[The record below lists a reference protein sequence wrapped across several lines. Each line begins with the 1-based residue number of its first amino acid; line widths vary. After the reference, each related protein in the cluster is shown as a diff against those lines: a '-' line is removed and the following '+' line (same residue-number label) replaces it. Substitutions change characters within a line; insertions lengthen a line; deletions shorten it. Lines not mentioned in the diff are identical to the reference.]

1 MSSVEIFDPAT
12 LTWSATAS
20 MSQPRA
26 DFTLVRLQSG
36 KLLAAA
42 GSGSSTAE
50 IFDPA
55 TGAWTATGA
64 MHSGRAGAAYTAL
77 PDGRVMVAG
86 GNFGRIWPFCDS
98 TAEIYDPSTDVWTST
113 GSMAEVRR
121 DGTAT
126 VIRMPDGS
134 RRVLAAGGHDNRG
147 GGVLSSAELY
157 DPATNSW
164 TATGSMTTART
175 GHTATLMT
183 ANGLV
188 LVTGGFDGTA
198 PVSSAEIYDP
208 ATGTWTAVNSMAT
221 ARSSHTATQLLIPGT
236 TKVAV
241 IGGSDGSAG
250 LAAAELFQPT
260 PIASRIVL
268 SASGACSPITL
279 TASVTST
286 TGSGAPTGTVQFTEG
301 IFGRGSATLDAFG
314 QASVVLTA
322 LPDGLHEFAAT
333 YSGDDAF
340 AGATTT
346 LSQPSSTTPVASIP
360 GTFLNRALGTS
371 VLLPVSVSGGTSPY
385 TYTWRRGSST
395 LSGGATLTDTPPLG
409 VSTYEVV
416 VTDTYGCVSAG
427 ALKQIDVFDFSLA
440 LSTSDV
446 TLFRSGYPRRLDAA
460 VTLAPGSSTNGL
472 PASAD
477 LDSVD
482 APPDLMGLSGTLAMP
497 QTPGGTLVTPVSLQ
511 AGATSLGDYA
521 VSVFARSRGGHR
533 VAPLNLH
540 LLADATAPLIVPTVT
555 GTAGANGWYVS
566 DVTVSLDRERR
577 RDPRHVHE
585 RMRHQ
590 HRHRRYAGRDLHL
603 HGPERRRHRNEVG
616 DDQTRRHSS
625 RTGPARS
632 RDGERDPDHGRERE
646 LHGDSH
652 RQRRSQPQPDLRA
665 GAGDAVQRRDRDREL
680 PGGQRRGSVRERHLH
695 HHRPRP
701 FAAGGEPGRPRE
713 QPAQCS
719 RQQPDEQAAEHPGRH
734 QRREHVGRL
743 QQARFVHQP
752 GPGSERQPDLDGRRR
767 RPHPGRATVR
777 GALGC

>member
-1 MSSVEIFDPAT
+1 
-12 LTWSATAS
+12 

-26 DFTLVRLQSG
+26 DFTLVRLQNG

-42 GSGSSTAE
+42 GDDSGTAE

-55 TGAWTATGA
+55 TGAWTATGN
-64 MHSGRAGAAYTAL
+64 MHSKRAGAAYTAL

-86 GNFGRIWPFCDS
+86 GNFGRIWPFCES

-134 RRVLAAGGHDNRG
+134 RRVLAAGGFDNRG
-147 GGVLSSAELY
+147 GGFLASAELY
-157 DPATNSW
+157 DPATDSW

-188 LVTGGFDGTA
+188 LVTGGSDGTSA
-198 PVSSAEIYDP
+198 VSSAEIYDP

-221 ARSSHTATQLLIPGT
+221 VRSDHTATQLLIPGT

-241 IGGSDGSAG
+241 IGGFDGSAG

-286 TGSGAPTGTVQFTEG
+286 TGSGAPTGTVRFSEG
-301 IFGRGSATLDAFG
+301 IFGRGTAVLDAFG
-314 QASVVLTA
+314 QASVVLAA

-360 GTFLNRALGTS
+360 GTFVNRALGTP
-371 VLLPVSVSGGTSPY
+371 VLLPASVSGGTSPF

-446 TLFRSGYPRRLDAA
+446 TLFRSGSPRGLDAA

-472 PASAD
+472 PAAAD

-497 QTPGGTLVTPVSLQ
+497 QSPGGTLVTPVSLQ

-521 VSVFARSRGGHR
+521 VTVFARSRGGHR

-540 LLADATAPLIVPTVT
+540 LLADGTAPLIVPTVT

-566 DVTVSLDRERR
+566 DVAVSWTVNDAETPVTSTSGCGTSTVTADTAGVTFTCTAQSAGGTATRSVTIK
-577 RDPRHVHE
+577 RDVTPPVL
-585 RMRHQ
+585 
-590 HRHRRYAGRDLHL
+590 A
-603 HGPERRRHRNEVG
+603 
-616 DDQTRRHSS
+616 
-625 RTGPARS
+625 
-632 RDGERDPDHGRERE
+632 
-646 LHGDSH
+646 
-652 RQRRSQPQPDLRA
+652 
-665 GAGDAVQRRDRDREL
+665 L
-680 PGGQRRGSVRERHLH
+680 PGPLTVNATQTTGANVSYTATASDSVDPSPSLTC
-695 HHRPRP
+695 
-701 FAAGGEPGRPRE
+701 A
-713 QPAQCS
+713 
-719 RQQPDEQAAEHPGRH
+719 
-734 QRREHVGRL
+734 
-743 QQARFVHQP
+743 P
-752 GPGSERQPDLDGRRR
+752 GPGTLFSVGTATVSCQAVNAAGLSANGSFTIIVLGPSQQVVNLVDLVNSL
-767 RPHPGRATVR
+767 PSPPGNSLTNKLQNILADINAGNTSGACSKLASFINQVQALSGNQISTADAAVLIQAAQTVR